1 MKGLYRKL
9 AAIYLVSAAMFILIF
24 SVSLYIA
31 GRSENEHYLSQLL
44 ENVESNYIR
53 SSGENGNPDSG
64 LEDAERKIES
74 ILKQATTEYATSIF
88 AVGKEDGKILGMT

>member
-53 SSGENGNPDSG
+53 SSGENGNPD
-64 LEDAERKIES
+64 
-74 ILKQATTEYATSIF
+74 
-88 AVGKEDGKILGMT
+88 

>member
-31 GRSENEHYLSQLL
+31 GRSENEHYLS
-44 ENVESNYIR
+44 SFW
-53 SSGENGNPDSG
+53 
-64 LEDAERKIES
+64 K
-74 ILKQATTEYATSIF
+74 
-88 AVGKEDGKILGMT
+88 M